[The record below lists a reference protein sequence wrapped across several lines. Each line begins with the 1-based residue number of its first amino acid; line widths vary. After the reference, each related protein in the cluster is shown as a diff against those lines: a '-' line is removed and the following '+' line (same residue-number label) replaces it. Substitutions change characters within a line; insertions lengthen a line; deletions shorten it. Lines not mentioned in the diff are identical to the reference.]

1 MWKVT
6 RKGLAAHKLRFALT
20 ALAVFLGVAF
30 MSGTMVL
37 TATIQNTF
45 DNLFSSIYHGTDAV
59 VRAKEVLSADFG
71 AGLRPPIPESFL
83 DRVRSAPG
91 VAGASPNV
99 GIPYAQILNAQ
110 GKTFGK
116 AGTGPPALGFNWD
129 PNPTLNQF
137 VLQPGSRAPANAH
150 EVVIDKRS
158 ADEGHIH
165 VGQTIT
171 VLTAKGPGT
180 YTLVGIVKFGS
191 ADSPAGAS
199 AALFTLPEAQR
210 LADEVGKIDAIAVV
224 ANPGV
229 SQDQVQADL
238 ARVFSANRDIQ
249 VITGK
254 AITKENQAAI
264 NKTLGFLST
273 ALLLFALVALVVGS
287 FIIYNTF
294 SIVVAQRSREMALL
308 RAIGASRRQVLRS
321 VLLESTV
328 VGILASGIGI
338 LGGIGL
344 SYGLKGLAN
353 AIGFDIPGH
362 GVTIHPNAVI
372 VGLVVGTVVTVLSAI
387 VPARQASRIAPVAA
401 IRDVAIERRSR
412 SAVRLT
418 IGGLVTV
425 LGIFSLFSGLFG
437 GSGIQLVGIGAA
449 ALFAGVVILGPLF
462 ARTVSL
468 WIGSPLPAL
477 KGMTGTL
484 ARENAAR
491 NPKRTS
497 VTATALMIGVALVGF
512 ITVFAAST
520 KASFGKA
527 IDNQILGD
535 FVIKGPGFRTGFS
548 PKLEASI
555 AKLPEVA
562 AATAIRQDVFA
573 INTTRH
579 QLIALDPAGAQQEF
593 NFGSVAGTF
602 TDVTPDGIAV
612 SKYQADKHHWR
623 IGTELPVTFV
633 NTGKTHL
640 RVEFIFKQ
648 RIFSDFFIS
657 IASYDQHF
665 SAPLDNQIFVKL
677 KPGVSPAQGRG
688 AIEPLLAPYH
698 TAQLEDN
705 AQYKSDQLKN
715 LNGLL
720 ALVYVLLL
728 FAVLIALVGI
738 ANTLALSIHER
749 TREIGL
755 LRAVGMS
762 RRQIRSTVRWES
774 VIIALFGTLL
784 GIAIGLFFGWS
795 VVTALHDQGISTF
808 DPAVPQLVIIVLFAA
823 VSGTVAAILPARRAA
838 KLDVL
843 RAVSTE

>member
-30 MSGTMVL
+30 MSGTLVL
-37 TATIQNTF
+37 TATIQSTF
-45 DNLFSSIYHGTDAV
+45 DNLFSSIYQGTDAV
-59 VRAKEVLSADFG
+59 VRAKEVLAADFG
-71 AGLRPPIPESFL
+71 AGLRPPIPESYL
-83 DRVRSAPG
+83 ERVQATPG
-91 VAGASPNV
+91 VASASPNV
-99 GIPYAQILNAQ
+99 SIDYAQILNAE

-129 PNPTLNQF
+129 PNPILNPF
-137 VLQPGSRAPANAH
+137 RLQPGSRAPANDH

-158 ADEGHIH
+158 ADEGKIQ
-165 VGQTIT
+165 VGQAVT
-171 VLTAKGPGT
+171 VLTAKGPGK
-180 YTLVGIVKFGS
+180 YTVVGIATFGD
-191 ADSPAGAS
+191 AASPAGAS
-199 AALFTLPEAQR
+199 AALFTLAETQR
-210 LADEVGKIDAIAVV
+210 LADQVGKVDGIAVV
-224 ANPGV
+224 AQPGV
-229 SQDQVQADL
+229 SQEQVRDNL
-238 ARVFSANRDIQ
+238 ARVFANDKDVQ

-254 AITKENQAAI
+254 AVTKENQAAI
-264 NKTLGFLST
+264 RKTLGFLGT
-273 ALLLFALVALVVGS
+273 ALLLFALIALIVGA

-308 RAIGASRRQVLRS
+308 RAIGASRKQVLRS
-321 VLLESTV
+321 VLIESTV
-328 VGILASGIGI
+328 VGILASAVGI
-338 LGGIGL
+338 LGGIAL

-353 AIGFDIPGH
+353 AIGFDIPGK

-372 VGLVVGTVVTVLSAI
+372 VGLVVGTVVTVLSAV
-387 VPARQASRIAPVAA
+387 VPARQAARVPPVAA
-401 IRDVAIERRSR
+401 IRDVAVERRSR
-412 SAVRLT
+412 SSVRLI
-418 IGGLVTV
+418 IGGLLAV
-425 LGIFSLFSGLFG
+425 LGIISLFGGLFG
-437 GSGIQLVGIGAA
+437 GAGIQLVGLGAA
-449 ALFAGVVILGPLF
+449 ALFAGVVVLGPLF
-462 ARTVSL
+462 ARPVSL

-512 ITVFAAST
+512 ITVFAASA
-520 KASFGKA
+520 KASFSKA
-527 IDNQILGD
+527 IDSQILGD
-535 FVIKGPGFRTGFS
+535 FVIKGPGFQTGFS
-548 PKLEASI
+548 PKLAESI
-555 AKLPEVA
+555 GKLPEVA
-562 AATAIRQDVFA
+562 AVTPLRAGVFA
-573 INTTRH
+573 VGDSRN
-579 QLIALDPAGAQQEF
+579 QLLALDPRGADQIFDFQP
-593 NFGSVAGTF
+593 VAGNF
-602 TDVTPDGIAV
+602 ADLTPDGIAV
-612 SKYQADKHHWR
+612 SKFNADKNHWK
-623 IGTELPVTFV
+623 IGTVLPVTFV
-633 NTGKTHL
+633 DTGKTKL
-640 RVEFIFKQ
+640 RVQSIFKK
-648 RIFSDFFIS
+648 RIFSDYFITT
-657 IASYDQHF
+657 AGYDRHF
-665 SAPLDNQIFVKL
+665 HDPLDNQIFVKL
-677 KPGVSPAQGRG
+677 KPGVTPAQGRG
-688 AIEPLLAPYH
+688 ALEPLLAPYH
-698 TAQLEDN
+698 AAQLEDN
-705 AQYKSDQLKN
+705 AQYKADQLKN

-795 VVTALHDQGISTF
+795 VVTALHKQGITTF
-808 DPAVPQLVIIVLFAA
+808 DPAIPQLVIIVLFAG

-843 RAVSTE
+843 RAVSSE

>member
-45 DNLFSSIYHGTDAV
+45 DNLFSSIYRGTDAV

-71 AGLRPPIPESFL
+71 AGLRPPIPQTYL
-83 DRVRSAPG
+83 DQVRSAPG
-91 VAGASPNV
+91 VAAASPNV

-137 VLQPGSRAPANAH
+137 RLQPGSRAPANAH

-158 ADEGHIH
+158 ADEGNIH
-165 VGQTIT
+165 VGQVIT
-171 VLTAKGPGT
+171 VLTPKGPGI
-180 YTLVGIVKFGS
+180 YTVVGIVTFGT

-210 LADEVGKIDAIAVV
+210 LADEAGKLDAIAVV
-224 ANPGV
+224 AKPGV
-229 SQDQVQADL
+229 SQDQVQATL
-238 ARVFSANRDIQ
+238 ARVFSANHDIQ

-308 RAIGASRRQVLRS
+308 RAIGASRKQVLRS

-328 VGILASGIGI
+328 VGLLASGIGI
-338 LGGIGL
+338 VGGIAL

-353 AIGFDIPGH
+353 AIGFDIPGK
-362 GVTIHPNAVI
+362 GVTIHPNAVV

-387 VPARQASRIAPVAA
+387 VPARQASRVAPIAA

-412 SAVRLT
+412 SAARLT
-418 IGGLVTV
+418 IGSVLAV
-425 LGIFSLFSGLFG
+425 LGVISLFSGLFG
-437 GSGIQLVGIGAA
+437 GSGIQLVGIGAV
-449 ALFAGVVILGPLF
+449 ALFAGVVVLGPLF
-462 ARTVSL
+462 ARPVSL

-477 KGMTGTL
+477 KGMPGTL

-520 KASFGKA
+520 KASFAKA
-527 IDNQILGD
+527 IDSQVLGD
-535 FVIKGPGFRTGFS
+535 FVIKGPGFQTGFS

-562 AATAIRQDVFA
+562 AATPIRQDVFA

-593 NFGSVAGTF
+593 NFGAVAGTF
-602 TDVTPDGIAV
+602 TDLTPDSIGV
-612 SKYQADKHHWR
+612 SKYEADNHHWT

-633 NTGKTHL
+633 NTGATHL
-640 RVEFIFKQ
+640 RVAFIFKQ

-657 IASYDQHF
+657 TTAYDRHYND
-665 SAPLDNQIFVKL
+665 PLDNQIFVKL
-677 KPGVSPAQGRG
+677 KSGVTPAQGRG

-795 VVTALHDQGISTF
+795 VVTALHNQGITTF
-808 DPAVPQLVIIVLFAA
+808 DPALAQLVIIVLFAA
-823 VSGTVAAILPARRAA
+823 VSGIVAAILPARRAA

-843 RAVSTE
+843 RAVATE